1 MTDDLAMW
9 LDQQLE
15 NQRLKGETLKTM
27 AYALPG
33 EAARFLTQ
41 TGDFLIGDVYAKR
54 RVLDDAAEYVRN
66 GAEAATDGM
75 AVRVR
80 EHLALAY
87 AEQDGYRE
95 EWRPT

>member
-1 MTDDLAMW
+1 MTDDLATW

-15 NQRLKGETLKTM
+15 NQRLKGRTLKGM

-33 EAARFLTQ
+33 EAGRFLTE
-41 TGDFLIGDVYAKR
+41 TGDFLLADVDAKR
-54 RVLDDAAEYVRN
+54 SVLNDAAEYIRN

-87 AEQDGYRE
+87 AEQEGYRE
-95 EWRPT
+95 EWRPQ